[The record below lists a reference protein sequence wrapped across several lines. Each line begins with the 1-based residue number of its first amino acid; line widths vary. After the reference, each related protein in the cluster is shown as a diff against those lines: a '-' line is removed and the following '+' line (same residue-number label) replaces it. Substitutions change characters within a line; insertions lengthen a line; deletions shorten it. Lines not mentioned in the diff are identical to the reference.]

1 MDSTNSRSCSRIC
14 KRLYYSKERRQF
26 PHRKPLRLLKA
37 LLNKMGQ
44 STAHGLKRRLR
55 SFKSMVSLF
64 MVIQVELS
72 EHVMQNR
79 NITSFSLIKSG
90 AIIEL
95 TLNTPV

>member
-64 MVIQVELS
+64 YGYTGGIIRTRDAKQ
-72 EHVMQNR
+72 EHYEFFIDKKAV
-79 NITSFSLIKSG
+79 L
-90 AIIEL
+90 L
-95 TLNTPV
+95 LN